1 MKEAIENIASVKRLE
16 YIRSPIYEIKGN
28 SVTISKTSPPL
39 GVIFIFNSRTKDFK
53 IFQSWITSR
62 TVSENERFDLSYIL
76 NSTFFYGFLDL
87 DHKDEFTKGIYLRQD
102 TVNIINNRIDNVE
115 NFKRFRDD
123 LRYPLVKFEGN
134 ERIVDQA
141 LGFINFLSNIYDMLA
156 LIDSFVDTTLVSFV
170 LSLFLTAATV
180 ILYHK
185 SYKQALNS
193 PVDQLVYYHLYP
205 GLPSLYFGLPV
216 PKLV

>member
-156 LIDSFVDTTLVSFV
+156 LKRIVESSILREY
-170 LSLFLTAATV
+170 LTNKMLYEATHGR
-180 ILYHK
+180 YRHT
-185 SYKQALNS
+185 
-193 PVDQLVYYHLYP
+193 
-205 GLPSLYFGLPV
+205 G
-216 PKLV
+216 